1 MWEFFSTLWEVKVV
15 VTVLAVVVIT
25 VNFWGVAAAIV
36 VIVGFRV
43 VFDLTFVVDL
53 VVPVDVQLV
62 HDQPK

>member
-1 MWEFFSTLWEVKVV
+1 M

-25 VNFWGVAAAIV
+25 VNFWVFAAAVV

-43 VFDLTFVVDL
+43 VFDLTVVVDL